1 MNKKVIGLC
10 VLCLGFYSF
19 AHAQIMGEID
29 YCEGIVQITRNGENL
44 KSVDIGTKIE
54 NLDLIKTSVDGV
66 ASITFNKN
74 SGLTGTVQ
82 IMNGTTAL
90 IRQDQITGIP
100 LNEVQLMAGSVG
112 LKVKKL
118 AGIDS
123 RIQVRS
129 PSAVLGVRG
138 TEFVVSSFNGSSIV
152 ACKEGE
158 VFCAVSSSM
167 DASILKLG
175 VNGSSAIPG
184 TMCEIVE
191 SGKVN
196 AGTFPEGD
204 FEENW
209 KQTRDKWQ
217 DFNVN
222 MFANDPV
229 TSLNQYISSW
239 KAYSVKVDA
248 GASTLR
254 SNIIVSKWLKDAST
268 GRISGTMSDWVQEK
282 PIVMKDLIDMH
293 PDMMVAMLTW
303 YRLQELI
310 PCIPQTFMGVKLANG
325 QTVKAF
331 VDQYYKSVKS
341 VASSFALFNAAE
353 KQYML
358 RNDGSSPFSDF

>member
-10 VLCLGFYSF
+10 VLCLGFYAF
-19 AHAQIMGEID
+19 AHAQIVGEID
-29 YCEGIVQITRNGENL
+29 YCEGVVQITRNGENL

-54 NLDLIKTSVDGV
+54 NLDLIKTSVDGI

-74 SGLTGTVQ
+74 SGLTGNVQ

-90 IRQDQITGIP
+90 IREDQITGIS

-118 AGIDS
+118 AGVES

-184 TMCEIVE
+184 TMCEILE

-196 AGTFPEGD
+196 VGNFPDGD
-204 FEENW
+204 FEKNW
-209 KQTRDKWQ
+209 KETRDKWK
-217 DFNVN
+217 DFNVKL
-222 MFANDPV
+222 FANDPV
-229 TSLNQYISSW
+229 TSLNQYISTW
-239 KAYSVKVDA
+239 DQYSAKVNA
-248 GASTLR
+248 GAATLR
-254 SNIIVSKWLKDAST
+254 TNPVLKKWLKDAST
-268 GRISGTMSDWVQEK
+268 GTISGTMANWVQEK
-282 PIVMKDLIDMH
+282 PVVMKDLIDMH
-293 PDMMVAMLTW
+293 PDMMVALFAW

-310 PCIPQTFMGVKLANG
+310 PCIPQASMGMKLANG
-325 QTVKAF
+325 QTVRAF
-331 VDQYYKSVKS
+331 VDQYNKSIKW
-341 VASSFALFNAAE
+341 VATSFALFNAAE